1 MPACERCWSIY
12 SRRSMFNDDL
22 TYGEVVVDEE
32 KRNGGPCSPEE
43 QCGDMHLVLDFK
55 DGSRRC
61 RCGHVVEKEADN
73 G

>member
-12 SRRSMFNDDL
+12 QSR
-22 TYGEVVVDEE
+22 GESVPYSQIVAEEE
-32 KRNGGPCSPEE
+32 KYRGVCSPEE

-61 RCGHVVEKEADN
+61 RCGKVVEKEASD
-73 G
+73 GE